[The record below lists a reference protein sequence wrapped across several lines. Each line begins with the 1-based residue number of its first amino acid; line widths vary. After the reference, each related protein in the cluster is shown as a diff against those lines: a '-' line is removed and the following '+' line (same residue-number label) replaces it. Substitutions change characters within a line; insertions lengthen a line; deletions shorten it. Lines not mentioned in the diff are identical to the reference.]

1 MAKRLN
7 EFCTSSRIVCD
18 HLYLYAWA
26 IYKRGDIPDTGEF
39 EYINKRVT
47 DKYPEAELVQMQRS
61 PVPTWDVTTPYTNVR
76 WGFEWI
82 VYNYKKES
90 EVSNDKNN

>member
-7 EFCTSSRIVCD
+7 EFLTSKRTD
-18 HLYLYAWA
+18 HSNLYLYAWA
-26 IYKRGDIPDTGEF
+26 TYKRGDIPDTGEF

-47 DKYPEAELVQMQRS
+47 DKYPDAEFRQMKRA
-61 PVPTWDVTTPYTNVR
+61 PVATGNFSFNKVVWE
-76 WGFEWI
+76 FEWV

-90 EVSNDKNN
+90 EAKE